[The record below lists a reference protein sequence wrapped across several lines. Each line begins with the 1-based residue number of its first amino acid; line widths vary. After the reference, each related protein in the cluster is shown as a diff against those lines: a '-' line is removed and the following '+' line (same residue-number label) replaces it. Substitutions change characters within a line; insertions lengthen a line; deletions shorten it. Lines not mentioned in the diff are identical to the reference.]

1 MHTEGQIRAA
11 IRPLI
16 EYYGELN
23 TSEVKAR
30 IEEVLTFDEEDMIM
44 SETRNNEI
52 KILQRI
58 GNIVAHQKELIRVY
72 SEGFIVDKTTNPAKF
87 KAIKGLAGQEKAIS
101 GDELQKKKKLIKKNE
116 QKKRTYKKV
125 NWELV
130 NERRTEIGAKGEE
143 FVYEREREYVKTF
156 DPLSVDR
163 VIHLST
169 KQGDGFGYD
178 ISSINEKGESV
189 YIEVKTTT
197 GKEEAPFYMSIN
209 EKAFFEDNVNNNAFV
224 YRVYNFDENTRHG
237 DIKKISAADLLNNYN
252 FDPITFMVT
261 KK

>member
-16 EYYGELN
+16 EYYGELT
-23 TSEVKAR
+23 TSEVKKR
-30 IEEVLTFDEEDMIM
+30 IEEVLTLDEDDMKR
-44 SETRNNEI
+44 SQTRNEI
-52 KILQRI
+52 MLLQRI
-58 GNIVAHQKELIRVY
+58 GNIVAHQTETVRVY
-72 SEGFIVDKTTNPAKF
+72 SEGFIVDKSTTPAKF
-87 KAIKGLAGQEKAIS
+87 LAIRGLS
-101 GDELQKKKKLIKKNE
+101 GEETALSDVEIQKKKERVKKNE
-116 QKKRTYKKV
+116 ATTRSFKKV

-143 FVYEREREYVKTF
+143 FVYELEREYVKSF

-163 VIHLST
+163 VIHLSA

-189 YIEVKTTT
+189 YIEVKTTS
-197 GKEEAPFYMSIN
+197 GKEDAPFYMSIN
-209 EKAFFEDNVNNNAFV
+209 EKSFFEENVDNNAYI
-224 YRVYNFDENTRHG
+224 YRVYNFDVEARYGHV
-237 DIKKISAADLLNNYN
+237 KKISARELLIDYN
-252 FDPITFMVT
+252 FDPVTFMVT